1 MAFGIDIDFNA
12 QVGKLSNQIDKI
24 SSDLGRFEKKAEQ
37 VTSKIN
43 SSFQTLGAGLS
54 VAAFTS
60 FVKNGIDA
68 ADALNDLSDRT
79 GVSVEN
85 LSKFQLAIEL
95 GDTTTEAFAR
105 SLNKLSINIAKN
117 QESFA
122 ALGINAKDPLEAFI
136 QLADVFSSIED
147 PQTRAAFLA
156 KALGK
161 SYAEMAPLLRMGAD
175 ELRRLGAEGE
185 ALTGVTAEQA
195 RMAGEFND
203 QLSVLSKSLQ
213 GLQVQFGL
221 GIIGPL
227 VAIGVELD
235 KKIKKFGVFN
245 GLIDAYNTGVKNF
258 TFGGN
263 IGLSDDLDKIN
274 LAIAEAKRVREDIS
288 KRQRFIFK
296 DLGAEIDRKDTEKQ
310 NEIIL
315 NLERQREA
323 EIERIR
329 ASRKKSEPETN
340 VNKADI
346 EKFIGGENK
355 AGKATESRAE
365 STKKLV
371 SAEKTRYDAFQ
382 KTIEQLRF
390 EAEISEESAENQ
402 RLLLEIR
409 SLTAGATA
417 SQSSEIENLIRLK
430 YEEAEINEI
439 LAEGERLALDQRREM
454 QAQIKSQTEAYKEL
468 LGTIE
473 NGQSGPLSA
482 GDQQLNSGLATAQD
496 ALKLGIINEEE
507 FKATT
512 AKLVEYSQSMT
523 DDITDNF
530 SSMSVFAD
538 QAARNMQDAFAD
550 FLFDPFAEG
559 TKGMVDGFLT
569 SIKRMTAEIAS
580 SALFDALKPVAQA
593 GLSAAGSG
601 ISSLFGFENGGIMT
615 GNGPVQLRK
624 YASGGIANEPQLAL
638 YGEGSM
644 AEAFVPLPDGRSIP
658 VKMEGG
664 AGKSVIVNNY
674 FTIGNNVSRQSQDQ
688 IAASAGRGIQQALLR
703 AQ

>member
-43 SSFQTLGAGLS
+43 SSFQALGTGLS

-85 LSKFQLAIEL
+85 LSKFKLAIEL
-95 GDTTTEAFAR
+95 GDTTTEAFAS
-105 SLNKLSINIAKN
+105 SLNKLSINIGKN
-117 QESFA
+117 SSSFA
-122 ALGINAKDPLEAFI
+122 ELGIDAKDPLEAFI
-136 QLADVFSSIED
+136 QLADVFNSIEE
-147 PQTRAAFLA
+147 PQKRSAFLA

-161 SYAEMAPLLRMGAD
+161 GYAEMAPLLSMGAD

-235 KKIKKFGVFN
+235 KSIKKFGVFN

-274 LAIAEAKRVREDIS
+274 LAIAEAKIVREDIS

-315 NLERQREA
+315 NLERQREE

-329 ASRKKSEPETN
+329 SNRKEQPTDQKKEQTPEQIAS
-340 VNKADI
+340 
-346 EKFIGGENK
+346 FIGTQKEEAEAAK
-355 AGKATESRAE
+355 KQTEAE
-365 STKKLV
+365 RQRQEILREGLRLT
-371 SAEKTRYDAFQ
+371 
-382 KTIEQLRF
+382 EQLR
-390 EAEISEESAENQ
+390 
-402 RLLLEIR
+402 
-409 SLTAGATA
+409 TPV
-417 SQSSEIENLIRLK
+417 
-430 YEEAEINEI
+430 
-439 LAEGERLALDQRREM
+439 ERLAEEQAKYKSLLDSGAISIGTYTRAM
-454 QAQIKSQTEAYKEL
+454 QAANDATLNLIGANEELSSSEQFRQKSEADSLKIRLEQQRLDIINQRVTPDNEKPFQNLAQTPQIDEAGIKSQLEKAVNNPEQPLKMKIQIDAETLTKNLTSAVDLAQQQIQPIVIPVAYEIIDD
-468 LGTIE
+468 GT
-473 NGQSGPLSA
+473 GQSGNVA
-482 GDQQLNSGLATAQD
+482 QQLN
-496 ALKLGIINEEE
+496 
-507 FKATT
+507 
-512 AKLVEYSQSMT
+512 
-523 DDITDNF
+523 
-530 SSMSVFAD
+530 
-538 QAARNMQDAFAD
+538 R
-550 FLFDPFAEG
+550 
-559 TKGMVDGFLT
+559 
-569 SIKRMTAEIAS
+569 
-580 SALFDALKPVAQA
+580 
-593 GLSAAGSG
+593 
-601 ISSLFGFENGGIMT
+601 
-615 GNGPVQLRK
+615 
-624 YASGGIANEPQLAL
+624 
-638 YGEGSM
+638 
-644 AEAFVPLPDGRSIP
+644 
-658 VKMEGG
+658 
-664 AGKSVIVNNY
+664 
-674 FTIGNNVSRQSQDQ
+674 
-688 IAASAGRGIQQALLR
+688 QALAR
-703 AQ
+703 GRR

>member
-24 SSDLGRFEKKAEQ
+24 SNDLGKFEKKTQQ
-37 VTSKIN
+37 VTNNIN
-43 SSFQTLGAGLS
+43 NSFKALGIGFS
-54 VAAFTS
+54 VAYFTS

-95 GDTTTEAFAR
+95 GDTTTEAFAI

-136 QLADVFSSIED
+136 QLADVFNSIED
-147 PQTRAAFLA
+147 PQKRAAFGA

-185 ALTGVTAEQA
+185 APTGVTAEQA

-213 GLQVQFGL
+213 GLQVQSGL

-235 KKIKKFGVFN
+235 KSIKKFGVFN

-310 NEIIL
+310 NQIIL
-315 NLERQREA
+315 DLERKRQA

-329 ASRKKSEPETN
+329 SQRKEPPKDQKTEQTPEQIAEFLNLEKQKEEKAKQET
-340 VNKADI
+340 K
-346 EKFIGGENK
+346 
-355 AGKATESRAE
+355 
-365 STKKLV
+365 
-371 SAEKTRYDAFQ
+371 AEK
-382 KTIEQLRF
+382 
-390 EAEISEESAENQ
+390 Q
-402 RLLLEIR
+402 R
-409 SLTAGATA
+409 
-417 SQSSEIENLIRLK
+417 Q
-430 YEEAEINEI
+430 EI
-439 LAEGERLALDQRREM
+439 LREGLRLTEQMRTPVERLAEEQAKYKSLLDSGAISIGTYTRAM
-454 QAQIKSQTEAYKEL
+454 QAANGATLNLIGANEELSSSEQFRQKSEADSLKIRLEQQRLDIINQRVTPDNEKPFQNLQPQTPQIDESGIKAQLEKAVNNTEQPLKMKIQIDAETLTKNLTSAVDLAQQQIQPIVIPVAYEIIDD
-468 LGTIE
+468 GT
-473 NGQSGPLSA
+473 GQSGNVA
-482 GDQQLNSGLATAQD
+482 QQLN
-496 ALKLGIINEEE
+496 
-507 FKATT
+507 
-512 AKLVEYSQSMT
+512 
-523 DDITDNF
+523 
-530 SSMSVFAD
+530 
-538 QAARNMQDAFAD
+538 R
-550 FLFDPFAEG
+550 
-559 TKGMVDGFLT
+559 
-569 SIKRMTAEIAS
+569 
-580 SALFDALKPVAQA
+580 
-593 GLSAAGSG
+593 
-601 ISSLFGFENGGIMT
+601 
-615 GNGPVQLRK
+615 
-624 YASGGIANEPQLAL
+624 
-638 YGEGSM
+638 
-644 AEAFVPLPDGRSIP
+644 
-658 VKMEGG
+658 
-664 AGKSVIVNNY
+664 
-674 FTIGNNVSRQSQDQ
+674 
-688 IAASAGRGIQQALLR
+688 QALAR
-703 AQ
+703 GRR